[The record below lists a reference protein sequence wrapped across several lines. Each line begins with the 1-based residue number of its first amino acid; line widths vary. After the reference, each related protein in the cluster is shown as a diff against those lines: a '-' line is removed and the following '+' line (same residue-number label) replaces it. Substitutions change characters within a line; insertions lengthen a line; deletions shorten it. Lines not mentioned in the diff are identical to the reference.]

1 MKAYNIIIA
10 AITVFLAASCKVND
24 IALYDEEPRIE
35 FAEGVQC
42 SFDDEDYLNAYIL
55 GTESYKDAEFHAQ
68 LIGYFLDSP
77 RTFRVMSSP
86 VENALF
92 TPELEFENPYDFP
105 AGVATVAAPFRVKCP
120 AKQDVSTVNT
130 TRTGQVDIVYD
141 NSSEDQQFG
150 QGRVEN
156 LACRVN
162 VSLQIYP
169 SDWNSQFWGA
179 YSTAKYFLIMET
191 FGKVHGD
198 IEQTT
203 DTKLEIRAA
212 YNAYKAEYGALYGD
226 DNDSDTEIVFPN

>member
-1 MKAYNIIIA
+1 M
-10 AITVFLAASCKVND
+10 
-24 IALYDEEPRIE
+24 
-35 FAEGVQC
+35 
-42 SFDDEDYLNAYIL
+42 
-55 GTESYKDAEFHAQ
+55 
-68 LIGYFLDSP
+68 
-77 RTFRVMSSP
+77 
-86 VENALF
+86 
-92 TPELEFENPYDFP
+92 
-105 AGVATVAAPFRVKCP
+105 
-120 AKQDVSTVNT
+120 
-130 TRTGQVDIVYD
+130 YD